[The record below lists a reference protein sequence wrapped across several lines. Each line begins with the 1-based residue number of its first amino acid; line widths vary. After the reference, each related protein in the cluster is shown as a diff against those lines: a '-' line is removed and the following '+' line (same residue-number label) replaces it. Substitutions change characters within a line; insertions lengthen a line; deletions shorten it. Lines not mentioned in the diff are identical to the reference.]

1 MAQTSGYVII
11 GAMNTTSEQIKVWR
25 LPQLAGI
32 ELHRG
37 KAVTRDCPRHWHEE
51 LHLCVIESGSG
62 ELHYRGTKYST
73 PAGSLFIVP
82 PGEIHA
88 NYTDNPNG
96 CNYRNLYVHPNLLRE
111 TVEPLKAYE
120 IESLFNQ
127 PMLFNANLINLY
139 LEAHRG
145 LEVPASRLEQ
155 DSLLLHLLVQLITNH
170 TDKTSF
176 TLRKESVAV
185 SRVRDY
191 LIDNYQENVPLIQ
204 LAEIA
209 RMSPY
214 YLNRVFCLQIGM
226 PPHAFQTQVRV
237 LKAKKLLRE
246 GGAVSAV
253 ASATGFADQSHLTRH
268 FKQLVGITP
277 GIYSKMCNAINAA

>member
-1 MAQTSGYVII
+1 
-11 GAMNTTSEQIKVWR
+11 MNTSEQIKVWR

-62 ELHYRGTKYST
+62 ELHYRGTRYST

-88 NYTDNPNG
+88 NYTQEPNG
-96 CNYRNLYVHPNLLRE
+96 CHYRNLYVHPNLLRE
-111 TVEPLKAYE
+111 TIEHLKVNE
-120 IESLFNQ
+120 IESLFSQ
-127 PMLFNANLINLY
+127 PILFNTNLINLY
-139 LEAHRG
+139 VEAHRG
-145 LEVPASRLEQ
+145 LEQPASRLEQ

-170 TDKTSF
+170 TDKSSSA
-176 TLRKESVAV
+176 TLRKESDAV

-191 LIDNYQENVPLIQ
+191 IVDNYQENVPLMQ

-246 GGAVSAV
+246 GCAVSAV

-268 FKQLVGITP
+268 FKLLVGITP
-277 GIYSKMCNAINAA
+277 GIYSKMCNAD

>member
-1 MAQTSGYVII
+1 MK
-11 GAMNTTSEQIKVWR
+11 TSEEIKVWR

-62 ELHYRGTKYST
+62 ELHYRGTSYRT
-73 PAGSLFIVP
+73 PARSLFIVP
-82 PGEIHA
+82 PGETHA
-88 NYTDNPNG
+88 NYTNEPNG
-96 CNYRNLYVHPNLLRE
+96 CHYRNLYIHPNVLRE
-111 TVEPLKAYE
+111 TVDHLKGYE
-120 IESLFNQ
+120 IESLFSQ
-127 PMLFNANLINLY
+127 PVLFSANLINLY

-145 LEVPASRLEQ
+145 LEGPASRLEQ
-155 DSLLLHLLVQLITNH
+155 DSLLLHLLVQLVTNH
-170 TDKTSF
+170 TDKTAS
-176 TLRKESVAV
+176 TLRKESDAV
-185 SRVRDY
+185 SLVRDY
-191 LIDNYQENVPLIQ
+191 IIDNYQANVPLMR
-204 LAEIA
+204 LAELA

-214 YLNRVFCLQIGM
+214 YLNRVFCSQVGM

-237 LKAKKLLRE
+237 LKAKELLRK

-277 GIYSKMCNAINAA
+277 GIYSKMCTDD

>member
-1 MAQTSGYVII
+1 MKISD
-11 GAMNTTSEQIKVWR
+11 AMNTTNGKETEQIKVWR
-25 LPQLAGI
+25 LPQLPGI

-62 ELHYRGTKYST
+62 ELHYHGTSYST
-73 PAGSLFIVP
+73 PARSLFIVP

-88 NYTDNPNG
+88 NYTREPNG
-96 CNYRNLYVHPNLLRE
+96 CHYRNLYIHPNLLRQ
-111 TVEPLKAYE
+111 TVEHVKTYE
-120 IESLFNQ
+120 IESLFSQ
-127 PMLFNANLINLY
+127 PVLFNANLINLY

-145 LEVPASRLEQ
+145 LEGSASRLEQ
-155 DSLLLHLLVQLITNH
+155 DSLLLHLLVQLIRNQ
-170 TDKTSF
+170 TDKAASTN
-176 TLRKESVAV
+176 LRKESDAV
-185 SRVRDY
+185 SQVRDY
-191 LIDNYQENVPLIQ
+191 IVDNYQENVPLMR
-204 LAEIA
+204 LAEIT

-246 GGAVSAV
+246 GCAVSAV

-268 FKQLVGITP
+268 FKQLVGVTP
-277 GIYSKMCNAINAA
+277 GIYSKMCNND